1 MDDEE
6 ATIAMLTKLVVS
18 YAEGFAGD
26 PAVTVGF
33 YAEPMVYVGADAVTV
48 LATRQDQVAFVE
60 EMQRRLRPSGFAS
73 TTVERCE
80 VSLLKPTIALCR
92 VAGTRRRADGSKIER
107 IAAVYVLT
115 AHPEW
120 RIRELVATD
129 AERGSRRSA

>member
-1 MDDEE
+1 MDDED

-33 YAEPMVYVGADAVTV
+33 YAQPMVYVGADAVTV

-92 VAGTRRRADGSKIER
+92 VAGTRRRADGSEIER

-129 AERGSRRSA
+129 AERG